1 MKWSRNFLSLRC
13 SLTQLEIFD
22 ISFSPTKWIIEIRA
36 FSSNPTDVVLVMVS
50 GLKIGKGAWYWDHRS
65 WSMRYIRYSNLYLAL
80 IFQIQFGWEN
90 KLIHSKKTN
99 FLRNI
104 RQFWPKCERSV
115 LEVLEI
121 QKIDFRSRQCVQKIC
136 RLMHPKN
143 FYSPINGESEDFGQ
157 NLSFWIQI
165 ILFSE

>member
-1 MKWSRNFLSLRC
+1 MIKKFSQFAVFFYATWNIWYILFPNEVDHRNKSFLY
-13 SLTQLEIFD
+13 
-22 ISFSPTKWIIEIRA
+22 
-36 FSSNPTDVVLVMVS
+36 SSNPTDVVFVIVS

-104 RQFWPKCERSV
+104 RQFWPKCGRS
-115 LEVLEI
+115 ENHKCA
-121 QKIDFRSRQCVQKIC
+121 QWSSHDTK
-136 RLMHPKN
+136 
-143 FYSPINGESEDFGQ
+143 
-157 NLSFWIQI
+157 LSDYKT
-165 ILFSE
+165 FSN